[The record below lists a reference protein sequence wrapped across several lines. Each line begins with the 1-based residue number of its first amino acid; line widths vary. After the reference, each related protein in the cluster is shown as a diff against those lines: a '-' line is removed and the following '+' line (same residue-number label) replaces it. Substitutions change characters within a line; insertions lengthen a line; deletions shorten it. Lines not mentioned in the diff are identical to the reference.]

1 MNQLQLNELLTPRR
15 EDGGLDQRYI
25 PIIKGLLN
33 QCDERHLISLSKF
46 WHKTNELENQHG
58 GTALHLITKS
68 YTLEVDEWERKRLNK
83 SLREA
88 LKELGFKPAKVTMIM
103 GAGEFLACKASDD
116 EARNLFRHN
125 PRIKTEGVG
134 LLAAEIDK
142 YHSKCSISLLYA
154 FCRTNW
160 TGRRKAF
167 KHYLDSGELA
177 SKREAE
183 QLQQSHPL
191 NPNETRGRQSPYRTS
206 TYHALPETPTEAS
219 VVVDVSHTV
228 VNDLTALQ
236 PAADAAERSI
246 EDMVIDFVS
255 LTQSINWDAVQDSP
269 ELQEI
274 LAPVSNQMMLA
285 AHLAIPRQL
294 ILQ

>member
-1 MNQLQLNELLTPRR
+1 MDQLQLNELLTPRR

-25 PIIKGLLN
+25 PIIKGLLD
-33 QCDERHLISLSKF
+33 QCDERHLISLSNF
-46 WHKTNELENQHG
+46 WYKTSELESQHG
-58 GTALHLITKS
+58 GSALHLITKS
-68 YTLEVDEWERKRLNK
+68 YTLEVDDWERKRLNK

-103 GAGEFLACKASDD
+103 GAGEFLARKASDD
-116 EARNLFRHN
+116 EVRNLFRHN

-134 LLAAEIDK
+134 LLAAEINE
-142 YHSKCSISLLYA
+142 YHFKCSISLLYA

-167 KHYLDSGELA
+167 KHYLDSGELV

-191 NPNETRGRQSPYRTS
+191 NPNETRGRQSPYQTS
-206 TYHALPETPTEAS
+206 TYQTIPEAS
-219 VVVDVSHTV
+219 TEDPVVVDVSHTV

-236 PAADAAERSI
+236 PAVDAAERTT
-246 EDMVIDFVS
+246 EDMVHEFIS
-255 LTQSINWDAVQDSP
+255 LTQSIDWHAVQDSP
-269 ELQEI
+269 DLQEI
-274 LAPVSNQMMLA
+274 LAPVNNQLTLA
-285 AHLAIPRQL
+285 AHLSTSKQR